1 MNSNEMI
8 VAYFKVLLWYPSGG
22 AKGNNKEC
30 ISQDS

>member
-8 VAYFKVLLWYPSGG
+8 VGYFKVLLWHLAGG
-22 AKGNNKEC
+22 AMDNNKEC